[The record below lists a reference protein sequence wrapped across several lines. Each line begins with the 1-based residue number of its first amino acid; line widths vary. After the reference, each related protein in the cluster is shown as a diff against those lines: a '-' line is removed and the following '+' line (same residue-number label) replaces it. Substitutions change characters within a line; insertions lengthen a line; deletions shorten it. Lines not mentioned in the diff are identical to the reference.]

1 MSTLTREHLEVLG
14 LAERGRPDLYL
25 STEEVLGAP
34 HAAAMRLAFED
45 LGLAGFLCVEGIPTI
60 AFLVQASEDLRPLHE
75 VHRALWN
82 QGLASLLLVL
92 GPRASGEQV
101 GNDGSEIRA
110 YSLMRKPVDESWRPD
125 RGQPDPRL
133 VETLELTAR
142 GLDAF
147 DLVTAVESGRFFAEH
162 PEAFDRDS
170 RVDRVLLAN
179 LIETREQLVL
189 ERRGLE
195 TKRARVQA
203 QALLLQVMFIAYLED
218 RAFLGE
224 ESFAEATGGRAFSLV
239 TLLDLDDRNSVHRLF
254 FVLREDF
261 NGDLFLAPCA
271 FDGSE
276 TEGGLL
282 AEDLK
287 HLAEFR
293 RGLVEM
299 DTGQGRFW
307 PYDFRYVPV
316 ELISAVYDR
325 FLGDDPERQ
334 RASGAYY
341 TPRAL
346 ADLAV
351 DQTWDLLSPET
362 IRRDD
367 FRLLDPACGS
377 GIFLVRIFQR
387 MAEELRRES
396 GERYLPWDSLLDL
409 VHRLHGWDLEANAV
423 RIAVFSLYVAL
434 LEEANP
440 DAVRERL
447 RQGRLLPPLF
457 GGTLRERNFF
467 AEEDAEPRFDVILG
481 NPPWVSRRPEAT
493 ASAERWRKAHNDAL
507 KADPESEEIPPFPE
521 GELAWGFAWKAL
533 ELIEPGA
540 LVGFLLP
547 AMGFLLNQKSATI
560 EARRAWLRKA
570 HVYRVLNL
578 SDLVFQLFEEAK
590 RPTVLCLF
598 RRAED
603 KVGNYRFEYWCPK
616 VDRHLPATGI
626 LTLPSVDRSRLDLA
640 TVLDQP
646 ATWKHRLWMRSPEA
660 KLFQWLSTLP
670 LLRDKLA
677 TYRES
682 KTRAFAEASKP
693 WVIGQGFQPATKEEL
708 KDPDFDPKPCRFD
721 PELPHLERFQRWVL
735 PEIQRK
741 PFGSTPLRRCGFELG
756 FDGPHVLVSQGTVR
770 ATGRLQAAYV
780 EESLTFRHSL
790 QAIHF
795 PPHDASSMKLLTAVF
810 NSGFAAWHFFHKAA
824 NPGAERAKV
833 HEDELLGLPFVPLE
847 DLEEASEQ
855 QKVAQEIVEVMDGL
869 LRDRNGP
876 FLDAKL
882 PEGEARL
889 DRLVYLYYG
898 LSEDDVAVVEDGLR
912 TIIPSVQ
919 PRRGTEP
926 PLWRPSQPEDWR
938 PYFHTLARA
947 LGGWFAGEEIV
958 FGELIGYNQDLAVL
972 KLGFRPSAPGEN
984 FVIRPADER
993 LRETL
998 SSLRAAL
1005 PREQSKNLH
1014 LLPDLR
1020 VFLDDDLYLVKP
1032 RAIRSWLRSTALD
1045 DADAIAAHLF
1055 ATGARGARRP

>member
-1 MSTLTREHLEVLG
+1 MSTLTRKHLESLG
-14 LAERGRPDLYL
+14 LAGRGRPDLYL
-25 STEEVLGAP
+25 SAEEVLGAP
-34 HAAAMRLAFED
+34 HAAAMRLALET
-45 LGLAGFLCVEGIPTI
+45 LEIAGFLCVEGTPTI
-60 AFLVQASEDLRPLHE
+60 AFLVQASKDLRQLHK
-75 VHRALWN
+75 VHTALWN
-82 QGLASLLLVL
+82 QGLASLLLVI
-92 GPRASGEQV
+92 RRQ
-101 GNDGSEIRA
+101 EILA
-110 YSLMRKPVDESWRPD
+110 YSLMRKPVKKGWRPD
-125 RGQPDPRL
+125 GDEPDPRL

-142 GLDAF
+142 GLEVF

-162 PEAFDRDS
+162 PKAFDRES

-179 LIETREQLVL
+179 LIETRERLVR
-189 ERRGLE
+189 EGRDRKGLKAA
-195 TKRARVQA
+195 TARAQA

-218 RAFLGE
+218 RGFLDE
-224 ESFAEATGGRAFSLV
+224 EFFATATGRRTSSLA
-239 TLLDLDDRNSVHRLF
+239 TLIDRGDPGLVHRLF
-254 FVLREDF
+254 AVLREDL

-271 FDGSE
+271 FDGSQA
-276 TEGGLL
+276 EGGLL

-299 DTGQGRFW
+299 DTGQVRFW

-325 FLGDDPERQ
+325 FLGEDPERR

-351 DQTWDLLSPET
+351 DQTWEILAPEAV
-362 IRRDD
+362 RRDD

-377 GIFLVRIFQR
+377 GIFLVRVFQR
-387 MAEELRRES
+387 MAEDLRRES
-396 GERYLPWDSLLDL
+396 GERHLRWDSLLDL
-409 VHRLHGWDLEANAV
+409 VRRLHGWDLEADAV

-434 LEEANP
+434 LEEADP
-440 DAVRERL
+440 DAVRKRL
-447 RQGRLLPPLF
+447 RHGQLLPPLF
-457 GGTLRERNFF
+457 GRTLRERNFF
-467 AEEDAEPRFDVILG
+467 AEEDTDSFGVILG

-493 ASAERWRKAHNDAL
+493 ASAERWRKAHNTTV
-507 KADPESEEIPPFPE
+507 KAEPRRDEIPPFPE

-533 ELIEPGA
+533 ELIEPGG

-547 AMGFLLNQKSATI
+547 AMGFLLNQKNATV
-560 EARRAWLRKA
+560 EARRAWLRETRIQ
-570 HVYRVLNL
+570 RVINL
-578 SDLVFQLFEEAK
+578 SDLRFQLFEGAI

-603 KVGNYRFEYWCPK
+603 VGNYRFEYWCPK

-626 LTLPSVDRSRLDLA
+626 LTLPSVDRSRLHLA
-640 TVLDQP
+640 SVLDQP
-646 ATWKHRLWMRSPEA
+646 ATWKHRMWMRNPEA

-670 LLRDKLA
+670 LLQDKLA

-682 KTRAFAEASKP
+682 KTRAFAEVPKP
-693 WVIGQGFQPATKEEL
+693 WIIGQGFQPATKGEL
-708 KDPDFDPKPCRFD
+708 KDDEFEPKNCDFDPK
-721 PELPHLERFQRWVL
+721 LPHLKGFQKWVL

-741 PFGSTPLRRCGFELG
+741 PFGTTPLRRCGFELG
-756 FDGPHVLVSQGTVR
+756 FIGPHVLVSQGIAG

-780 EESLTFRHSL
+780 EETLTFRHRL

-795 PPHDASSMKLLTAVF
+795 PLRDASSMKLLTAVF
-810 NSGFAAWHFFHKAA
+810 NSGFAAWHFFHQAA

-833 HEDELLGLPFVPLE
+833 HQEELLGLPFVPLE
-847 DLEEASEQ
+847 DLDGASEQ
-855 QKVAQEIVEVMDGL
+855 RQAAQEIVEVMDGL

-882 PEGEARL
+882 PEIEERL

-898 LSEDDVAVVEDGLR
+898 LSEDEIAVVEDGLQ

-919 PRRGTEP
+919 PRRGAEP
-926 PLWRPSQPEDWR
+926 PLWRPSREEDWEC
-938 PYFHTLARA
+938 YFRTLSRA

-958 FGELIGYNQDLAVL
+958 FGELIGHNQDLAVL
-972 KLGFRPSAPGEN
+972 KLSFRSSTSGES
-984 FVIRPADER
+984 FVIRPTDER
-993 LRETL
+993 LREVL
-998 SSLRAAL
+998 GRLRGSL
-1005 PREQSKNLH
+1005 PRKQSKNLH

-1020 VFLDDDLYLVKP
+1020 VFLDEDLYLVKP
-1032 RAIRSWLRSTALD
+1032 RGIRFWLRSTALD

-1055 ATGARGARRP
+1055 DTGQAQQEGLSV